1 MSLKKKKDLK
11 KNPSLHQLHQTYRPH
26 IHLSMVQ
33 LSPAEKSYLYDSLTQ
48 QPIIRPDLRS
58 IHQYR
63 PLVAKTSFLPGSNG
77 SARVRTEDGSE
88 CIVSVKSKV
97 VLILEEEEE
106 KNQSQNLIEVDI
118 DIVGHRDDSNYVA
131 NLKFQLTN
139 LLQQNF
145 PFEVLKLTSRYTFK
159 LYIDCIIISHSCYPL
174 SLISL
179 TNYLALKTTRLPLL
193 ISDVNDEEI
202 AELPT
207 FSDDWENAKLIQ
219 DYHLNDTK
227 EGQPSKFQPPI
238 FITIGVIGKNLIFDP
253 SFEEEQVLEN
263 GLIISFYNNKVITP
277 ISNTNFAVNSNNS
290 NFKGLDQSLLIQ
302 SLALC
307 NKYCPNII
315 RALDSLIEEDN
326 DDNDGSIF

>member
-1 MSLKKKKDLK
+1 
-11 KNPSLHQLHQTYRPH
+11 
-26 IHLSMVQ
+26 MVQ

-97 VLILEEEEE
+97 VLISEEEEE

>member
-1 MSLKKKKDLK
+1 
-11 KNPSLHQLHQTYRPH
+11 
-26 IHLSMVQ
+26 MVQ

>member
-1 MSLKKKKDLK
+1 MGFNYIKL
-11 KNPSLHQLHQTYRPH
+11 TYR
-26 IHLSMVQ
+26 HLLLPPTVYTYIMVQ

-48 QPIIRPDLRS
+48 KPIIRPDLRS

-97 VLILEEEEE
+97 VLILEEEE
-106 KNQSQNLIEVDI
+106 QQQQGHNLIEVDI

-145 PFEVLKLTSRYTFK
+145 PFEVLKLTSKYTFK

-174 SLISL
+174 SLISIA
-179 TNYLALKTTRLPLL
+179 NYLALKTTRLPLL

-219 DYHLNDTK
+219 DYHLNDNTR
-227 EGQPSKFQPPI
+227 GGGSSTKFQPPI
-238 FITIGVIGKNLIFDP
+238 FITIGVIGKNLILDP

-302 SLALC
+302 SLTLC

>member
-1 MSLKKKKDLK
+1 
-11 KNPSLHQLHQTYRPH
+11 
-26 IHLSMVQ
+26 MVQ

-48 QPIIRPDLRS
+48 KPIIRPDLRS

-97 VLILEEEEE
+97 VLILEEEE
-106 KNQSQNLIEVDI
+106 QQQQGHNLIEVDI

-145 PFEVLKLTSRYTFK
+145 PFEVLKLTSKYTFK

-174 SLISL
+174 SLISI

-219 DYHLNDTK
+219 DYHLNDNTR
-227 EGQPSKFQPPI
+227 GGGSSTKFQPPI
-238 FITIGVIGKNLIFDP
+238 FITIGVIGKNLILDP

-263 GLIISFYNNKVITP
+263 GLIISFYNNKVIIP

-302 SLALC
+302 SLTLC

>member
-1 MSLKKKKDLK
+1 
-11 KNPSLHQLHQTYRPH
+11 
-26 IHLSMVQ
+26 MVQ

-326 DDNDGSIF
+326 NDNDGSIF